1 MRAVKQTP
9 GRSGVSVDR
18 SLSSSTVRLMIGLLG
33 SLVGGRGGRMI
44 GSMIG
49 GRNGAMVGGLI
60 GSLVG
65 GRQVAGL
72 GRALKGKLSGG
83 NDGANGGDGG
93 GGLNDDQAM
102 ILVRAMCNAA
112 KADGHIDDAESANI
126 MSELGD
132 VTADERAFMQ
142 AELAAPMMSAA
153 DLAGQVPNDLKS
165 EAYAVSLIA
174 INVDTMQ
181 EADYL
186 RQLSESLG
194 MSESDRNDIHDDLG
208 VDLL

>member
-1 MRAVKQTP
+1 
-9 GRSGVSVDR
+9 
-18 SLSSSTVRLMIGLLG
+18 
-33 SLVGGRGGRMI
+33 
-44 GSMIG
+44 MIG

-65 GRQVAGL
+65 GRQIAGL
-72 GRALKGKLSGG
+72 GRSLKNKMS
-83 NDGANGGDGG
+83 GG
-93 GGLNDDQAM
+93 GGDDGGINDDQAQ

-112 KADGHIDDAESANI
+112 KADGHIDEAESNAI
-126 MSELGD
+126 LGELGD
-132 VTADERAFMQ
+132 VSDDERAFMQ
-142 AELAAPMMSAA
+142 SELSAPMMSASQ
-153 DLAGQVPNDLKS
+153 LASQVPGDLKN

-174 INVDTMQ
+174 INVDTME

-186 RQLSESLG
+186 RELSSSLG

>member
-1 MRAVKQTP
+1 M
-9 GRSGVSVDR
+9 
-18 SLSSSTVRLMIGLLG
+18 L
-33 SLVGGRGGRMI
+33 

-65 GRQVAGL
+65 GRQIAGL
-72 GRALKGKLSGG
+72 GRSLKGKMSGGDDGG
-83 NDGANGGDGG
+83 NDNDGG
-93 GGLNDDQAM
+93 INDDQAQ

-112 KADGHIDDAESANI
+112 KADGHIDETESATI
-126 MSELGD
+126 LSELGD
-132 VTADERAFMQ
+132 VTAEERAFMQ
-142 AELAAPMMSAA
+142 AELAAPMMGASQ
-153 DLAGQVPNDLKS
+153 LASQVPGNLKN

-186 RQLSESLG
+186 RELSESLG
-194 MSESDRNDIHDDLG
+194 MNESDRNDIHDDLG